1 MIVGFI
7 GLGLIGGSLA
17 KSIRRAFPE
26 YTIYAYSP
34 APRELKQAWE
44 EGVINKALDQNDP
57 AFSTCD
63 LIFLCAPVRSNI
75 SYLPFL
81 RKVMKPG
88 CILTDVGSVKK
99 IMVEAAQ
106 KEGLAQNFIGGHP
119 MAGSEKTGYENSRDY
134 LLENAYF
141 LLTPTEENKPE
152 DVAFLK
158 ELVTSIHA
166 IPLLL
171 NPGTHDYVVAGVSHL
186 PHIVASS
193 LVNVVKELDTANDSE
208 YMKQVAAGGFRD
220 ITRIASS
227 SPEMWENICLTNR
240 EDILKVL
247 DSYIEYLK
255 RARELVADSKGR
267 KINDMFASS
276 RDYRDSLNDS
286 VKGSVPRE
294 YTLYADIYDEA
305 GGIATITT
313 LLAMNQLSIKNI
325 GVIHNREFEEGVL
338 RIEFYDPESRD
349 KAQEVLQKRNYV
361 IRKKK

>member
-17 KSIRRAFPE
+17 RSIRRAYPE

-34 APRELKQAWE
+34 VPDELKKARE
-44 EGVINKALDQNDP
+44 EGVLSHALDANDP
-57 AFSTCD
+57 AFSECD
-63 LIFLCAPVRSNI
+63 LIFLCAPVKANI

-81 RKVMKPG
+81 KKTMKPT
-88 CILTDVGSVKK
+88 CILSDVGSVKK
-99 IMVEAAQ
+99 IMIEAAE
-106 KEGLAQNFIGGHP
+106 KEGLGACFIGGHP

-134 LLENAYF
+134 LLENAYY
-141 LLTPTEENKPE
+141 LLTPTKENRPE

-158 ELVTSIHA
+158 ELITSIHA
-166 IPLLL
+166 IPLVMT
-171 NPGTHDYVVAGVSHL
+171 PKTHDYVVAGVSHL

-193 LVNVVKELDTANDSE
+193 LVNVVHKLDASNESE

-227 SPEMWENICLTNR
+227 SPEMWEHICLTNKD
-240 EDILKVL
+240 DILKVL
-247 DSYIEYLK
+247 DAYISYLND
-255 RARELVADSKGR
+255 ARKLVASSDGQ
-267 KINDMFASS
+267 KINRMFASS

-286 VKGSVPRE
+286 VQGSVPRE

-313 LLAMNQLSIKNI
+313 LLAMNQLNIKNI

-338 RIEFYDPESRD
+338 RIEFYDSRSRD
-349 KAQEVLQKRNYV
+349 KAEEVLKKRNYV

>member
-17 KSIRRAFPE
+17 RSIRRAYPD
-26 YTIYAYSP
+26 YTLYAYSP
-34 APRELKQAWE
+34 CPDEVRQSLE
-44 EGVINKALDQNDP
+44 EGVVNRSLGKNDP
-57 AFSTCD
+57 AFSDCD
-63 LIFLCAPVRSNI
+63 LIFLCAPVKANI

-81 RKVMKPG
+81 KKTMKPS
-88 CILTDVGSVKK
+88 CILSDVGSVKK
-99 IMVEAAQ
+99 IMVEAAH
-106 KEGLAQNFIGGHP
+106 KEGLDCCFIGGHP
-119 MAGSEKTGYENSRDY
+119 MAGSEKIGYSNSRDY
-134 LLENAYF
+134 ILENAYYI
-141 LLTPTEENKPE
+141 LTPSEENRPE
-152 DVAFLK
+152 DIALLK
-158 ELVTSIHA
+158 EMVTAIHA
-166 IPLLL
+166 IPLVLT
-171 NPGTHDYVVAGVSHL
+171 PDTHDYVVAGVSHL
-186 PHIVASS
+186 PHIIASS
-193 LVNVVKELDTANDSE
+193 LVNVVKRLDADNQGE

-240 EDILKVL
+240 DDILKVL
-247 DSYIEYLK
+247 DNYISYLQDTRK
-255 RARELVADSKGR
+255 LVADSNGG
-267 KINDMFASS
+267 KINEMFASS

-349 KAQEVLQKRNYV
+349 KGQEVLKRRNYV